1 MKFQKNRQKW
11 LDKSS
16 PKGSVFNKLKLSS
29 TKQTKKS
36 ISLKWTKVSK
46 ASKYV
51 IYGNKCGNSNKP
63 KKLTTVSGNKK
74 TFKNIKGK
82 KLKKGNA
89 YAQNGVCK
97 KVKVTVK

>member
-1 MKFQKNRQKW
+1 MRCCLSLAIF
-11 LDKSS
+11 D

-82 KLKKGNA
+82 KLKKGSCYVYA